1 MACPSYPRC
10 CCLLLLALV
19 AQSFSQTFDTSSV
32 KLYLYTQLEDALV
45 SDGGTLE
52 QLRELF
58 FVSENWP
65 DIHSPPTR
73 VYFNPVYVT
82 VDWISPTNCSTACP
96 LCLPAFC
103 NVSEGRALPMAQWE
117 LCSKDSNLSFS
128 WVPQKAGTKA
138 VDLIKELAQQVI
150 PWFGNGLSL
159 LLVTEIESYNE
170 PLDSWQSLHLSI
182 KSLSCMPYRTELI
195 EALEELLHWVIII
208 HNIIYNIIIIIIPA
222 CHHFN
227 LYYIITQL

>member
-10 CCLLLLALV
+10 CNLLLLALV
-19 AQSFSQTFDTSSV
+19 AQSFSQPFDTSSV
-32 KLYLYTQLEDALV
+32 NLYLYTQLEDALV

-58 FVSENWP
+58 FVRE
-65 DIHSPPTR
+65 IPPTP
-73 VYFNPVYVT
+73 VSFSPVYVT

-96 LCLPAFC
+96 LCLLAFC
-103 NVSEGRALPMAQWE
+103 RVSEGRALPMAQWE
-117 LCSKDSNLSFS
+117 LYSKDSNLIFS
-128 WVPQKAGTKA
+128 WLPPSASIKA

-170 PLDSWQSLHLSI
+170 PLDSVQQSLHLRI
-182 KSLSCMPYRTELI
+182 KSLSCMPYMYELK
-195 EALEELLHWVIII
+195 EALRELLTWVIII

-227 LYYIITQL
+227 VYYIITQL